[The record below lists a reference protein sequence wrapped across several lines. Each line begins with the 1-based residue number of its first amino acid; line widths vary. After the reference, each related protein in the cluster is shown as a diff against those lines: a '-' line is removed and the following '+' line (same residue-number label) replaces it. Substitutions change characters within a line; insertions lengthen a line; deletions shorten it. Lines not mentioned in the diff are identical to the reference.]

1 MRIFA
6 ENNTDFLPMEKSY
19 ISTKEYAEA
28 HGLAERTIRN
38 YCTQGKIPGAKR
50 VGKTWSIP
58 TDASLPQRK
67 NARNQVSPLLKALLE
82 QKEAKMKGGIYHRTQ
97 IELTYN
103 SNHIEGSRLTEEQ
116 TRHIFETNTI
126 GITDQA
132 VNVDDIITP
141 VRDKNINKKVGNLAN
156 ILYLYR

>member
-1 MRIFA
+1 
-6 ENNTDFLPMEKSY
+6 MEKSY

-67 NARNQVSPLLKALLE
+67 NARNQASPLLKALLE

-97 IELTYN
+97 IELTY
-103 SNHIEGSRLTEEQ
+103 
-116 TRHIFETNTI
+116 
-126 GITDQA
+126 
-132 VNVDDIITP
+132 
-141 VRDKNINKKVGNLAN
+141 
-156 ILYLYR
+156 